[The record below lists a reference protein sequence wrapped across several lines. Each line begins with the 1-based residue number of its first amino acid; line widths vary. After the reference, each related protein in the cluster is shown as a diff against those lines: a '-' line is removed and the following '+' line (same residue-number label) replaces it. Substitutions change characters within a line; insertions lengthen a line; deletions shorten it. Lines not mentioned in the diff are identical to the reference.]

1 MATHS
6 SILAW
11 SIPWTEEPGYSPWG
25 RKELDMTVFELK
37 KYLHN
42 RYGLTSV
49 IISLLNFINVVM
61 SEYDLALHPDQDII
75 PYEG

>member
-1 MATHS
+1 
-6 SILAW
+6 
-11 SIPWTEEPGYSPWG
+11 
-25 RKELDMTVFELK
+25 MTVFELK